1 MSEVELDGHDVSA
14 DAAGDE
20 KMVPVAEAIRYRKRA
35 QSAEKEA
42 AGLTEEVSRLREAN
56 GRLSAEVA
64 GIRTDGALTT
74 ALASA
79 GVVDL
84 EAAMLMARSRMEKE
98 EGLDAAAV
106 VAALRKEKGYLFG
119 SRGASMPAAAK
130 TAGIKEKG
138 AAGQKVLEDSARQAA
153 ASGSRVD
160 VHEYMRRRRKLV

>member
-1 MSEVELDGHDVSA
+1 VSEVELGSNDVSA
-14 DAAGDE
+14 DTGSEE
-20 KMVPVAEAIRYRKRA
+20 KLVPVAEAIRYRKRA

-56 GRLSAEVA
+56 GRLSAEVEEL
-64 GIRTDGALTT
+64 RTDGALT
-74 ALASA
+74 AAFVSA

-98 EGLDAAAV
+98 EGLDATAV
-106 VAALRKEKGYLFG
+106 AEALRKEKGYLFG
-119 SRGASMPAAAK
+119 ARSGPTASGK
-130 TAGIKEKG
+130 TAGVKEKG
-138 AAGQKVLEDSARQAA
+138 AVGPRVLEDAARQAA